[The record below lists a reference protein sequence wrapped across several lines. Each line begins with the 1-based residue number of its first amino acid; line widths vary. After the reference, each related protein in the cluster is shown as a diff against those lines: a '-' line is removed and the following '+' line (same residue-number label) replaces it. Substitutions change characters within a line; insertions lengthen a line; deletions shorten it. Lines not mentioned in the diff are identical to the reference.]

1 MKIQEDKIRKDKIHL
16 NIRVTLFVEKIKKK
30 RKAKWRFKLI
40 LVEIVKK

>member
-30 RKAKWRFKLI
+30 KGKLNED
-40 LVEIVKK
+40 LN